1 VWGAPSKTVPITA
14 ERIEPLKVPARE
26 DLIARIEQAYDTELL
41 AIAMREV
48 ETRVQPHTWQ
58 AFRMLAIEG
67 RPGSEVAAL
76 LGMEVST
83 AYVARSKVIGWWRT
97 APSRR

>member
-1 VWGAPSKTVPITA
+1 
-14 ERIEPLKVPARE
+14 
-26 DLIARIEQAYDTELL
+26 
-41 AIAMREV
+41 MREV

-67 RPGSEVAAL
+67 RSGSEVAAL

-83 AYVARSKVIGWWRT
+83 AYVARSKVQRMIRAAAERLGGRE
-97 APSRR
+97 ADSP